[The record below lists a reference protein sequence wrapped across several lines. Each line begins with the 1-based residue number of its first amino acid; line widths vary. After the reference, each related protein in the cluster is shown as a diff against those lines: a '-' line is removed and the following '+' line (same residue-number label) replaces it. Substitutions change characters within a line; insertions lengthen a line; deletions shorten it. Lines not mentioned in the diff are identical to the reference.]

1 MEKERL
7 STSNCNSLR
16 DVAFKYI
23 HKEEVF
29 FSCEKKLWQFLRR
42 FFWKILSS
50 SIVGQLHSK
59 RTCSQAFTE
68 TFYCSR
74 PWTRWKL
81 CRSTSWKRAFLV
93 FIVFLLNFLNHSLGI
108 PFRTG
113 ERHRRPTENS
123 CSSFSFPHLTKMN
136 TQNIQLFIHEKS
148 KKTQLKNLKAKKHS
162 PLGTCLFWQKIPS
175 LNCNLLVS
183 DKMLRSFE
191 RVFLSVS
198 LFQNGNFHVKFLFGL
213 NCHLKCTKH

>member
-123 CSSFSFPHLTKMN
+123 CSSFSFPHLTKWTLRIFSFLYM
-136 TQNIQLFIHEKS
+136 
-148 KKTQLKNLKAKKHS
+148 KNQRKHS
-162 PLGTCLFWQKIPS
+162 SKTSK
-175 LNCNLLVS
+175 
-183 DKMLRSFE
+183 
-191 RVFLSVS
+191 
-198 LFQNGNFHVKFLFGL
+198 
-213 NCHLKCTKH
+213 LKSIHH